1 VAQFLRLPQEEP
13 AVHALARGTVVAI
26 GNFDGVHRGHQAMI
40 GEAAA
45 RARELGVAVC
55 ALTFDPHPADVV
67 GKGAPPRLATLSRR
81 VALLGQ
87 AGADLVVAR
96 TFDRAFAAW
105 SPERFARELLSES
118 LHAKLVLVGENF
130 HFGAKRAGDR
140 TKLRELGAALGLGPG
155 QGGFDVA
162 VHAIAGDESGPFSST
177 RAREAIVAGDLASAE
192 RVLGRRHS
200 LSGFVAHGSKI
211 GRTLGYPTAN
221 LAAIEE
227 ALPADGIYAAL
238 VDELAPDGSARAL
251 AVAAVSIGVRPS
263 IDGATGRTVEAY
275 LLDLDRDLYGA
286 TLRVHFVAR
295 LRGEEKFATLD
306 ELKAQIARD
315 VEEVRAIC
323 VGIGRPV
330 SAAGAYG

>member
-1 VAQFLRLPQEEP
+1 VVQFLRLPQDEP

-40 GEAAA
+40 AEAGA

-55 ALTFDPHPADVV
+55 ALTFDPHPTDVV

-81 VALLGQ
+81 VALLGR

-96 TFDRAFAAW
+96 TFDRAFAGW

-118 LHAKLVLVGENF
+118 LHAKLVLVGDNF

-140 TKLRELGAALGLGPG
+140 TKLRELGAGLGVG
-155 QGGFDVA
+155 DGGGFDVA
-162 VHAIAGDESGPFSST
+162 VHAIAGDEGGPFSST
-177 RAREAIVAGDLASAE
+177 RAREAIAAGDLPAAE

-275 LLDLDRDLYGA
+275 LLDVNRDLYGA

-295 LRGEEKFATLD
+295 LRGEEKFASLG
-306 ELKAQIARD
+306 ELKAQIGRD
-315 VEEVRAIC
+315 VETVRRVCA
-323 VGIGRPV
+323 GLGAGT
-330 SAAGAYG
+330 SGAYG

>member
-1 VAQFLRLPQEEP
+1 MAQFLRLPQQEP

-40 GEAAA
+40 GEATA

-140 TKLRELGAALGLGPG
+140 TKLRELGAALGALGE
-155 QGGFDVA
+155 GGFDVA

-177 RAREAIVAGDLASAE
+177 RAREAIAAGDLASAE

-221 LAAIEE
+221 VAAIEE

-238 VDELAPDGSARAL
+238 VDELAPDGTARAL
-251 AVAAVSIGVRPS
+251 AVGAVSIGVRPT

-286 TLRVHFVAR
+286 TLRLHFVAR
-295 LRGEEKFATLD
+295 LRGEEKFASLD
-306 ELKAQIARD
+306 ALKVQIGRD
-315 VEEVRAIC
+315 VDHVRALC
-323 VGIGRPV
+323 AGLGKPA
-330 SAAGAYG
+330 SGAYG

>member
-1 VAQFLRLPQEEP
+1 VVQFLRLPQQEP

-45 RARELGVAVC
+45 RAQELGVAVC

-140 TKLRELGAALGLGPG
+140 TKLRELGAALGLGED
-155 QGGFDVA
+155 GFEVA
-162 VHAIAGDESGPFSST
+162 VHAIAGDEGGPFSST
-177 RAREAIVAGDLASAE
+177 RAREAIAAGDLASAE

-211 GRTLGYPTAN
+211 GRTLGFPTAN

-238 VDELAPDGSARAL
+238 VDELAPDGTARAL

-275 LLDLDRDLYGA
+275 LLDVDRDLYGA

-295 LRGEEKFATLD
+295 LRGEEKFASLD
-306 ELKAQIARD
+306 ALKAQIARD
-315 VEEVRAIC
+315 VDEVRALC
-323 VGIGRPV
+323 AGLGKAV
-330 SAAGAYG
+330 SGAYG

>member
-1 VAQFLRLPQEEP
+1 VAQFLRLPQQEP

-40 GEAAA
+40 GEATA

-140 TKLRELGAALGLGPG
+140 TKLRELGAALGALGE
-155 QGGFDVA
+155 GGFDVA

-177 RAREAIVAGDLASAE
+177 RAREAIAAGDLASAE

-221 LAAIEE
+221 VAAIEE

-238 VDELAPDGSARAL
+238 VDELAPDGTARAL
-251 AVAAVSIGVRPS
+251 AVGAVSIGVRPT

-286 TLRVHFVAR
+286 TLRLHFVAR
-295 LRGEEKFATLD
+295 LRGEEKFASLD
-306 ELKAQIARD
+306 ALKVQIGRD
-315 VEEVRAIC
+315 VDHVRALC
-323 VGIGRPV
+323 AGLGKPA
-330 SAAGAYG
+330 SGAYG

>member
-1 VAQFLRLPQEEP
+1 VAQFLRLPQQEP

-40 GEAAA
+40 AEAAA

-140 TKLRELGAALGLGPG
+140 TKLRELGAALGED
-155 QGGFDVA
+155 GFGVA
-162 VHAIAGDESGPFSST
+162 VHAIAGDEGGPFSST
-177 RAREAIVAGDLASAE
+177 RAREAIAAGDLPSAE

-211 GRTLGYPTAN
+211 GRTLGFPTAN

-238 VDELAPDGSARAL
+238 VDELAPDGTARAL

-263 IDGATGRTVEAY
+263 IDGATGRMVEAY
-275 LLDLDRDLYGA
+275 LLDVDRDLYGA

-295 LRGEEKFATLD
+295 LRGEEKFPSLEA
-306 ELKAQIARD
+306 LKAQIGRD
-315 VEEVRAIC
+315 VDEVRALC
-323 VGIGRPV
+323 AGLGKAV
-330 SAAGAYG
+330 SGAYG